1 MIRRGNQD
9 NDDQRPAVGAS
20 PVLQDIGEHHPRPS
34 SQSTMQ
40 ATMAI
45 VIAPVKSRSILE
57 DGSPAHSACASIP
70 RIDMNRRRFL
80 IDASIFAGTAGTAG
94 MLAAVGLSSPVRPAA
109 APRPGGTFHLTDAEW
124 RKRLTPNQ
132 YAVLRE
138 AATEP
143 PFSSPLDHESGPGIY
158 HCAGCDLPL
167 YSSVAKYDSGTGWP
181 SFFEHLP
188 NSIITRADHSFM
200 MDRTEVLCSRCV
212 GHLGHVFDDGPAPT
226 GLRYCMNGL
235 ALRFVPLKRGS
246 A

>member
-1 MIRRGNQD
+1 MVISAGRSEPHPSMQGID
-9 NDDQRPAVGAS
+9 
-20 PVLQDIGEHHPRPS
+20 EHHPRPFP
-34 SQSTMQ
+34 QSTMH
-40 ATMAI
+40 ATMAT
-45 VIAPVKSRSILE
+45 VIAPVKSRSILARARA
-57 DGSPAHSACASIP
+57 GRPARRCSVK

-80 IDASIFAGTAGTAG
+80 IDASIFAGTAG

-143 PFSSPLDHESGPGIY
+143 PFSSPLDHETGPGIY

-188 NSIITRADHSFM
+188 NAIITRADHSFM

-212 GHLGHVFDDGPAPT
+212 GHLGHVFDDGPPPT
-226 GLRYCMNGL
+226 DLRYCMNGL
-235 ALRFVPLKRGS
+235 ALRFVALKRGS
-246 A
+246 D

>member
-1 MIRRGNQD
+1 MLA
-9 NDDQRPAVGAS
+9 QRM
-20 PVLQDIGEHHPRPS
+20 EH
-34 SQSTMQ
+34 Q
-40 ATMAI
+40 
-45 VIAPVKSRSILE
+45 
-57 DGSPAHSACASIP
+57 
-70 RIDMNRRRFL
+70 MNRRQF
-80 IDASIFAGTAGTAG
+80 IINASIFSAAAGL
-94 MLAAVGLSSPVRPAA
+94 LAAAGLPSLADTAA
-109 APRPGGTFHLTDAEW
+109 KPRPGGTFRLTDAEW

-143 PFSSPLDHESGPGIY
+143 PFSSPLDREYGPGIY

-188 NSIITRADHSFM
+188 DAVVTRPDHSFLM
-200 MDRTEVLCSRCV
+200 NRTEVLCGRCI
-212 GHLGHVFDDGPAPT
+212 GHLGHVFDDGPPPT

-235 ALRFVPLKRGS
+235 ALRFAPLKRKP